1 MARRVAAANEWPP
14 EPNTWTGTARPH
26 NPAERRPK
34 KDNRRQR
41 GPESDTQVSA
51 GERRDKSEPGRRQRG
66 RAPGLATATPGV
78 AHPPAITTGRAVCV
92 GCGGHTMARDARDM
106 AAALESLGFNPPCV
120 LLGDA
125 AAREAV
131 LAAIRSAF
139 DSSTEDDV
147 TVVFFSGHGDY
158 GSVDD
163 ELWLLPGGSPPSVPN
178 PEAVGVSAREIREM
192 AVKAQ
197 SHSMVVLDCCYSGAL
212 VKQNNL
218 GRLSKKWKQGA
229 GRLFLTSSGD
239 NDVTY
244 HMAGARNSAL
254 TSAVLGQLR
263 SGVTKAQSVAR
274 GVQAHFA
281 EHPYWGRSMKAEER
295 GSEFSLYHPRAP
307 A

>member
-1 MARRVAAANEWPP
+1 
-14 EPNTWTGTARPH
+14 
-26 NPAERRPK
+26 
-34 KDNRRQR
+34 
-41 GPESDTQVSA
+41 
-51 GERRDKSEPGRRQRG
+51 
-66 RAPGLATATPGV
+66 
-78 AHPPAITTGRAVCV
+78 
-92 GCGGHTMARDARDM
+92 
-106 AAALESLGFNPPCV
+106 
-120 LLGDA
+120 
-125 AAREAV
+125 
-131 LAAIRSAF
+131 
-139 DSSTEDDV
+139 
-147 TVVFFSGHGDY
+147 
-158 GSVDD
+158 
-163 ELWLLPGGSPPSVPN
+163 
-178 PEAVGVSAREIREM
+178 M

-229 GRLFLTSSGD
+229 GRVFLTSSGD

-263 SGVTKAQSVAR
+263 SGVTEAQSVAR

-307 A
+307 ALRLGTAAGRVDGSRKASASGGALGADVTAANVESLATASP